1 MQDLTTAQDLTTL
14 LKNRHSAIKFV
25 PETPISRQELTEIFE
40 LTKLAPSAFNLQ
52 HVHYVPVMNEDVK
65 EKIYQ
70 ASGGQYKIKLAS
82 AVIAVF
88 GDKSAYT
95 HIAEMNEGFLSLGI
109 IDRMEFDTTVRD
121 VTEFYEL
128 RGEGFQQEEAIRN
141 ASLSAMMFM
150 LIAKDKGWDTCP
162 MIGFDPQAVR
172 DAVGAP
178 DNMTP
183 VMLIAIGKEDTAKR
197 RPRGYRKPV
206 SEFVT
211 FDQF

>member
-1 MQDLTTAQDLTTL
+1 MQDLTSLV
-14 LKNRHSAIKFV
+14 KSRHSAIKFL
-25 PETPISRQELTEIFE
+25 PDTPISQQELSEIFE
-40 LTKLAPSAFNLQ
+40 LVKLAPSAFNLQ
-52 HVHYVPVMNEDVK
+52 HTRYAAVTDEDVK
-65 EKIYQ
+65 ERIYQ

-88 GDKSAYT
+88 GDTQAYT

-109 IDRMEFDTTVRD
+109 IDRFEFETTVRD
-121 VTEFYEL
+121 VTEFYET
-128 RGEGFQQEEAIRN
+128 RGADFQREEAIRN
-141 ASLSAMMFM
+141 ASLSAMMLM

-172 DAVGAP
+172 EAVGAP
-178 DNMTP
+178 ENLTP
-183 VMLIAIGKEDTAKR
+183 VMLIAIGKEDADKR

-211 FDQF
+211 FDRF

>member
-1 MQDLTTAQDLTTL
+1 MQDLTTLVR
-14 LKNRHSAIKFV
+14 NRHSAIKFV
-25 PETPISRQELTEIFE
+25 PDTPISEQELTEIFE
-40 LTKLAPSAFNLQ
+40 LVKLAPSAFNLQ
-52 HVHYVPVMNEDVK
+52 HAHYVPVTDEEIK

-88 GDKSAYT
+88 GDQEAYT

-109 IDRMEFDTTVRD
+109 IDRLEYDTTVRD
-121 VTEFYEL
+121 VTEFYQM
-128 RGEGFQQEEAIRN
+128 RGEGFQREEAIRN

-150 LIAKDKGWDTCP
+150 LLAKDKGWDTCP

-172 DAVGAP
+172 EAVGAP
-178 DNMTP
+178 DNLYP
-183 VMLIAIGKEDTAKR
+183 VMLITIGQEDSDRR

-211 FDQF
+211 FNRF

>member
-1 MQDLTTAQDLTTL
+1 MQDLTTLIR
-14 LKNRHSAIKFV
+14 NRHSAIKFISD
-25 PETPISRQELTEIFE
+25 TPISEQELTEIFE
-40 LTKLAPSAFNLQ
+40 LVKLAPSAFNLQ
-52 HVHYVPVMNEDVK
+52 HAHYVPVIDEDVK

-88 GDKSAYT
+88 GDKEAYT

-109 IDRMEFDTTVRD
+109 IDRLEYDTTVRD
-121 VTEFYEL
+121 VTEFYQM
-128 RGEGFQQEEAIRN
+128 RGADFQREEAVRN

-150 LIAKDKGWDTCP
+150 LLAKDKGWDTCP
-162 MIGFDPQAVR
+162 MIGFDPQAVSE
-172 DAVGAP
+172 AVDAP
-178 DNMTP
+178 DNLYP
-183 VMLIAIGKEDTAKR
+183 VMLITIGKEDSDKR

-211 FDQF
+211 FNRF